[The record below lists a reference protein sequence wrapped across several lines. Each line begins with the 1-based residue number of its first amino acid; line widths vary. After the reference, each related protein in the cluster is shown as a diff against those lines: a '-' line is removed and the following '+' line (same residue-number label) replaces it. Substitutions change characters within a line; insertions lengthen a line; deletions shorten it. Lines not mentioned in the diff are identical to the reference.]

1 MAKIEE
7 TRSYPNKSANDYF
20 AAACRAYPKA
30 GFELWKK
37 REIAWLA
44 IAKRMDE
51 GKQIDSNA
59 SARPG
64 NPPVLTVNI
73 SAEHLSE
80 EALRPMMDKL
90 LNALSEE
97 LK

>member
-7 TRSYPNKSANDYF
+7 IRSYPNKSANQYF
-20 AAACRAYPKA
+20 EAACRAYPKA

-44 IAKRMDE
+44 IARIMQE

-64 NPPVLTVNI
+64 NPPILTVNI

-80 EALRPMMDKL
+80 EALRPLMENF
-90 LNALSEE
+90 LNAMSEE